1 MRAGWCLRDRTITTR
16 DELCMALD
24 APPPHADVITA
35 HQYDS
40 DEIAVAVERF
50 GALLRTPMPLPVL
63 LQSVCA
69 QVGCSA

>member
-1 MRAGWCLRDRTITTR
+1 
-16 DELCMALD
+16 MALD